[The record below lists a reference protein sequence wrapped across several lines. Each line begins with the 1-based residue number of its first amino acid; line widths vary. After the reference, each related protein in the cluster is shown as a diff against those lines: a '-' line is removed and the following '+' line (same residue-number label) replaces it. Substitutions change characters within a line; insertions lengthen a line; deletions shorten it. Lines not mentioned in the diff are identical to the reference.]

1 MWYYSFSNN
10 ESLAFITCLCCRLRQ
25 NPCTW
30 KQKRGSKI
38 FKKFDIDFEQVSGKT
53 SDYNKHKAND
63 NFTNRKTSLICI
75 QIAISYHKNLMT
87 LLFLALPEYKIQIY
101 KLQKD
106 SKYGTFITFSMD
118 PVMNRITFVKV

>member
-1 MWYYSFSNN
+1 ML
-10 ESLAFITCLCCRLRQ
+10 SLKA

-30 KQKRGSKI
+30 KQKGVARFSKSLI
-38 FKKFDIDFEQVSGKT
+38 LT
-53 SDYNKHKAND
+53 LNKSQGRHPITINIKPLND

-75 QIAISYHKNLMT
+75 QIVISYHINLMT